1 MNKNKHSQT
10 VDTNTEEKIKS
21 AAKSVFHQK
30 GYVGT
35 RTRDIAEEAQMNL
48 ALLNYYFKSK
58 EKLFQLIMVETLA
71 EFMQNML
78 AVFNDEHTTLEKKI
92 KLVAE
97 KYIDLIIA
105 EPEIPLFL
113 LSEIKRGAASFL
125 EKVKINEVILQSVFI
140 KQYKE
145 GVASGKIKEPNPLH
159 FLMNLTG
166 MIIFPFVSSPILK
179 KVGNL
184 EQKGFEKLMQ
194 ERKTLI
200 PVWIKAML
208 KAK

>member
-10 VDTNTEEKIKS
+10 VDINTEEKIKS
-21 AAKSVFHQK
+21 AAKSVFHKK

-113 LSEIKRGAASFL
+113 LSEIKRGAAFFL
-125 EKVKINEVILQSVFI
+125 EKIKISEVILQSVFI
-140 KQYKE
+140 QQYKD

-184 EQKGFEKLMQ
+184 DQKEFEKLMQ